1 MNPNDPN
8 GPKWPAKD
16 SYTKQYTSTVHF
28 VDENGNKLHD
38 DNVQTSTWTR
48 TLIVDRATGE
58 ILNPDEA
65 WHSDID
71 KYSDVKV
78 DPIKGYY
85 TDRKSVP
92 GEVAQ
97 QQDIVN
103 TVVYKQIG
111 KIVPV
116 DPSGNPIPDAPTPQ
130 YPNDPTDPT
139 KTTPNQPVP
148 EIPGMIPEVP
158 AVTPENPGQDTPVV
172 YNPVVEKYSL
182 TERFVD
188 EAGNELEAP
197 VVKGTDYV
205 KNDKYNVTADAKVIE
220 GYYLTA
226 MPSNAE
232 GTIGD
237 ENVTVTFTYAKL
249 GKIVPV
255 DPSGNP
261 IPDAPTP
268 QYRNDP
274 NDPTKVIVTNT
285 PEIPGMTPEV
295 PSVTP
300 ENPGEDTPVVYNK
313 VETPTPKTVDVTP
326 ETPKTVDVT
335 SETPKATPVKTA
347 PQVEKVKALE
357 LPQTGEKQNNALTA
371 VGASIMTGLLG
382 IFAFAKKKKDDKEI

>member
-1 MNPNDPN
+1 
-8 GPKWPAKD
+8 
-16 SYTKQYTSTVHF
+16 
-28 VDENGNKLHD
+28 
-38 DNVQTSTWTR
+38 
-48 TLIVDRATGE
+48 
-58 ILNPDEA
+58 
-65 WHSDID
+65 
-71 KYSDVKV
+71 
-78 DPIKGYY
+78 
-85 TDRKSVP
+85 
-92 GEVAQ
+92 
-97 QQDIVN
+97 
-103 TVVYKQIG
+103 
-111 KIVPV
+111 
-116 DPSGNPIPDAPTPQ
+116 
-130 YPNDPTDPT
+130 
-139 KTTPNQPVP
+139 
-148 EIPGMIPEVP
+148 MIPEVP

-205 KNDKYNVTADAKVIE
+205 KNDKYNVTGDAKVIE

-226 MPSNAE
+226 IPSNAE

-300 ENPGEDTPVVYNK
+300 ENPGEDTPIVYNK

-347 PQVEKVKALE
+347 PQVEKVKAPE

-382 IFAFAKKKKDDKEI
+382 ILAFAKKKKDDQEI